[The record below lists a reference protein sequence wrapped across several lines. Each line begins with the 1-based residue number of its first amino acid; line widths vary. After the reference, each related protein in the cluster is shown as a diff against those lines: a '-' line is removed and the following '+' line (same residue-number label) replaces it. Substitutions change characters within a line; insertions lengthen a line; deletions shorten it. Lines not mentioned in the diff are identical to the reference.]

1 MIIRDETPSDYAGI
15 AEVTRSAFEDH
26 PYSRQTEV
34 FIIRDLRAA
43 DALAVSLVAQIDG
56 KVAGHIAFSPITV
69 TDGSRAWYGMGPV
82 SVLPAFQ
89 RRGIGKA
96 LVIEG
101 LNRLKSMGANGCA
114 LVGDPGFYGRFGF
127 SNDPGLIHE
136 GIPQEFFLVLPF
148 GQAKARGT
156 AHFHQAFLATG

>member
-69 TDGSRAWYGMGPV
+69 TDGSRAWYGM
-82 SVLPAFQ
+82 
-89 RRGIGKA
+89 
-96 LVIEG
+96 
-101 LNRLKSMGANGCA
+101 
-114 LVGDPGFYGRFGF
+114 
-127 SNDPGLIHE
+127 
-136 GIPQEFFLVLPF
+136 
-148 GQAKARGT
+148 
-156 AHFHQAFLATG
+156 